1 MIPGRIKGCRWD
13 SAAFYPSRNIFPEY
27 FPNWA
32 RACFVGLALDVSGKF
47 SYPKHETERRFA
59 KSVHTCFL
67 AASNFLTASNGGIM
81 NIGEIARRAGVSS
94 AAVSRYFN
102 NGYISEEK
110 REKIRQV
117 VEETGYRPS
126 LQAQTLRTRK
136 TKLIGVILPKIDSA
150 VAIGSMVAG
159 ILSVLNEKGY
169 QLLLA
174 DTQNNPAKELEYLSV
189 FNEKQVDGVIFIAT
203 VFSNAHKKALKNMQ
217 VPVVIA
223 GQLLSGFHCVYHDD
237 YHAMYD
243 MTRLVLEKGRT
254 RLGFVSVFHQDKAA
268 GLERYRGYCDGVKE
282 AGREQLADNY
292 VIADFTM
299 ESGNERAG
307 ELFKKCRDLDG
318 IICATDSIA
327 VGVIQYLKGQG
338 LRIPGDIMVTGHGDS
353 VLSKVVTPTLTSVRY
368 SYEESGSQAA
378 SMLLEILEKGDSAVK
393 EVKMGYQIVER
404 ESTKRE
410 ES

>member
-1 MIPGRIKGCRWD
+1 
-13 SAAFYPSRNIFPEY
+13 
-27 FPNWA
+27 
-32 RACFVGLALDVSGKF
+32 
-47 SYPKHETERRFA
+47 
-59 KSVHTCFL
+59 
-67 AASNFLTASNGGIM
+67 M
-81 NIGEIARRAGVSS
+81 NIAEIARRAGVSS

-110 REKIRQV
+110 REKIRLV

-203 VFSNAHKKALKNMQ
+203 VFTNAHKKALKNMQ
-217 VPVVIA
+217 VPIVLA
-223 GQLLSGFHCVYHDD
+223 GQALPGFHCVYHDD
-237 YHAMYD
+237 YHAFYD
-243 MTRLVLEKGRT
+243 ITRMVLEKGRK
-254 RLGFVSVFHQDKAA
+254 RLGFVSVFHQDQAA
-268 GLERYRGYCDGVKE
+268 GLERYRGFCDSM
-282 AGREQLADNY
+282 REFGEKNPEDKY

-299 ESGNERAG
+299 ESGYEKAG
-307 ELFKKCRDLDG
+307 ELLTKSGGLDG
-318 IICATDSIA
+318 IVCATDSIA
-327 VGVIQYLKGQG
+327 IGVMQYLKEQG
-338 LRIPGDIMVTGHGDS
+338 MKIPRDVMVTGHGDS
-353 VLSKVVTPTLTSVRY
+353 VLSKVITPTLTTIRY
-368 SYEESGSQAA
+368 SYEESGRLAA
-378 SMLLEILEKGDSAVK
+378 SMLLEILEKGESSVR
-393 EVKMGYQIVER
+393 EMKMGYEIVEK
-404 ESTKRE
+404 ESTGVG

>member
-1 MIPGRIKGCRWD
+1 
-13 SAAFYPSRNIFPEY
+13 
-27 FPNWA
+27 
-32 RACFVGLALDVSGKF
+32 
-47 SYPKHETERRFA
+47 
-59 KSVHTCFL
+59 
-67 AASNFLTASNGGIM
+67 M
-81 NIGEIARRAGVSS
+81 NIAEIARRAGVSS

-110 REKIRQV
+110 REKIRLV

-203 VFSNAHKKALKNMQ
+203 VFTNAHKKALKNMQ
-217 VPVVIA
+217 VPIVLA
-223 GQLLSGFHCVYHDD
+223 GQALPGFHCVYHDD
-237 YHAMYD
+237 YHAFYD
-243 MTRLVLEKGRT
+243 ITRVVLEKGRK
-254 RLGFVSVFHQDKAA
+254 RLGFVSVFHQDQAA
-268 GLERYRGYCDGVKE
+268 GLERYRGFCDSM
-282 AGREQLADNY
+282 REFGEKNPEDKY

-299 ESGNERAG
+299 ESGYEKAG
-307 ELFKKCRDLDG
+307 ELLTKSGGLDG
-318 IICATDSIA
+318 IVCATDSIA
-327 VGVIQYLKGQG
+327 IGVMQYLKEQG
-338 LRIPGDIMVTGHGDS
+338 MKIPRDVMVTGHGDS
-353 VLSKVVTPTLTSVRY
+353 VLSKVITPTLTTIRY
-368 SYEESGSQAA
+368 SYEESGRLAA
-378 SMLLEILEKGDSAVK
+378 SMLLEILEKGESSVR
-393 EVKMGYQIVER
+393 EMKMGYEIVEK
-404 ESTKRE
+404 ESTGVG

>member
-1 MIPGRIKGCRWD
+1 
-13 SAAFYPSRNIFPEY
+13 
-27 FPNWA
+27 
-32 RACFVGLALDVSGKF
+32 
-47 SYPKHETERRFA
+47 
-59 KSVHTCFL
+59 
-67 AASNFLTASNGGIM
+67 M
-81 NIGEIARRAGVSS
+81 NIAEIARRAGVSS

-110 REKIRQV
+110 REKIRLV

-203 VFSNAHKKALKNMQ
+203 VFTNAHKKALKNMQ
-217 VPVVIA
+217 VPIVLA
-223 GQLLSGFHCVYHDD
+223 GQALPGFHCVYHDD
-237 YHAMYD
+237 YHAFYD
-243 MTRLVLEKGRT
+243 ITRMVLEKGRK
-254 RLGFVSVFHQDKAA
+254 RLGFVSVFHQDQAA
-268 GLERYRGYCDGVKE
+268 GLERYRGFCDSM
-282 AGREQLADNY
+282 REFGKKNPEDKY

-299 ESGNERAG
+299 ESGYEKAG
-307 ELFKKCRDLDG
+307 ELLTKSGGLDG
-318 IICATDSIA
+318 IVCATDSIA
-327 VGVIQYLKGQG
+327 IGVMQYLKEQG
-338 LRIPGDIMVTGHGDS
+338 MKIPRDVMVTGHGDS
-353 VLSKVVTPTLTSVRY
+353 VLSKVITPTLTTIRY
-368 SYEESGSQAA
+368 SYEESGRLAA
-378 SMLLEILEKGDSAVK
+378 SMLLEILEKGESSVR
-393 EVKMGYQIVER
+393 EMKMGYEIVEK
-404 ESTKRE
+404 ESTGVG